1 MSTAHNS
8 RCERAWKSGHRA
20 PEVPVTAATRAWR
33 GQGAPPGCPHP
44 DWCRAAAPPPPHGL
58 VPRQPLLTAFS
69 HQRPGAAREA
79 LGKPE
84 LGQRG
89 HRRSRLSA
97 RGRGQGEGGEQTTV
111 GPQPSCAH
119 PPPSLT
125 LLGIC
130 KQRLRNAAQRE
141 RAEERGNPHPTPP
154 RTATPRRKVRP
165 PGGAHPAPPSQPRVA
180 QRSREP
186 RPLARLRPR
195 APEAPSRRLDPLGGD
210 GTVTAVWDELCC
222 FH

>member
-154 RTATPRRKVRP
+154 PHCDSSQEGQAARRRP
-165 PGGAHPAPPSQPRVA
+165 PSPSVPAQGRPAQPGTAPTGQAPP
-180 QRSREP
+180 
-186 RPLARLRPR
+186 
-195 APEAPSRRLDPLGGD
+195 
-210 GTVTAVWDELCC
+210 TCT
-222 FH
+222 